1 MDKLTFIVDNGE
13 DVDSSV
19 EVVFHVAIGMTVDDM
34 FELWKHGM
42 SALGYFMEKYEL
54 WREYEP
60 EVKEARRPSDDSD
73 ADL

>member
-19 EVVFHVAIGMTVDDM
+19 EVVFHTAIGVTVDDM
-34 FELWKHGM
+34 FRLWKYGM

-54 WREYEP
+54 LREYES
-60 EVKEARRPSDDSD
+60 EVKEARWPSDDSD